1 LTASHKN
8 TKSRRAGNSEAQLVD
23 NVPGDS
29 FTEIGMPEAD
39 TTIQY
44 RSARFETALMR
55 TSRRIR
61 KVYDAGLGAL
71 GLNLT
76 EVNLLVMVF
85 ENGPLSQT
93 QLAERYGIGRARAGA
108 VVDTL
113 ESRGLIHRVPDA
125 LDRRVWMVEATPLAA
140 ELVEKINAIDASI
153 RGDLRDGMSRTERMQ
168 LAQMLPKL
176 EENLTYLE
184 ERLAE

>member
-1 LTASHKN
+1 M
-8 TKSRRAGNSEAQLVD
+8 
-23 NVPGDS
+23 PGDS
-29 FTEIGMPEAD
+29 FTDIGVAEAD
-39 TTIQY
+39 ATIQY

-61 KVYDAGLGAL
+61 KVYDAGLRAV

-113 ESRGLIHRVPDA
+113 ESRGLIRRVPDV
-125 LDRRVWMVEATPLAA
+125 LDRRVWMVEAMPIAA
-140 ELVEKINAIDASI
+140 ELVEKINDIDASI
-153 RGDLRDGMSRTERMQ
+153 RADLRDGMSRTERMQ
-168 LAQMLPKL
+168 LSQMLHQL
-176 EENLTYLE
+176 EENLVYLE